1 MQRQILV
8 TVVENPLMKVR
19 SEIYGRYDPVTL
31 ERKGLKVVDSYKQM
45 FVMDDATFAKYGK
58 RKENTK

>member
-1 MQRQILV
+1 MQRTILV

-31 ERKGLKVVDSYKQM
+31 ERKGLKVVDSYKQL
-45 FVMDDATFAKYGK
+45 FEMDDATFAKYGK
-58 RKENTK
+58 RKEDKK

>member
-8 TVVENPLMKVR
+8 TVVENPIMQVR

-31 ERKGLKVVDSYKQM
+31 ERKGLKVIDSYKQM

-58 RKENTK
+58 RKENVK

>member
-1 MQRQILV
+1 MQRTILV
-8 TVVENPLMKVR
+8 TVVENPLMKV
-19 SEIYGRYDPVTL
+19 YGRYDPVTI
-31 ERKGLKVVDSYKQM
+31 ERKGLKVVDSYKQI

>member
-31 ERKGLKVVDSYKQM
+31 ERKGLKVIDSYKQM

-58 RKENTK
+58 RKEDKK

>member
-31 ERKGLKVVDSYKQM
+31 ERKGLKVVDSYKQI

-58 RKENTK
+58 RKEDKK

>member
-58 RKENTK
+58 RKENKK